1 MSSRYSV
8 CEPHPSVP
16 RSGGYIMGGRGG
28 AGNYHR
34 YKAEDLTSG
43 HNATGPA
50 SRISLTRPFKRTMT
64 TGRGGMGNTITET
77 EENIFQFD
85 EEMLKARETAATP
98 VYRIGRGGAGNTV
111 QDDRVSSSSLRKN
124 STSSSASDSSD
135 RPANTRRESGMFSS
149 IFSRRSS

>member
-1 MSSRYSV
+1 MSSRRYCV

-34 YKAEDLTSG
+34 YKAEDLTPG

-50 SRISLTRPFKRTMT
+50 SRVSLARPCKRTMT

-77 EENIFQFD
+77 EQNIFQFD

-111 QDDRVSSSSLRKN
+111 HESSSLRKN
-124 STSSSASDSSD
+124 SADSSASDSSS
-135 RPANTRRESGMFSS
+135 NVRRESGSMFSS

>member
-1 MSSRYSV
+1 YSV

-34 YKAEDLTSG
+34 YKAEDLTPG
-43 HNATGPA
+43 HSATGPA
-50 SRISLTRPFKRTMT
+50 SRVALTRPSTRTTT

-124 STSSSASDSSD
+124 STDSSASDSSLE
-135 RPANTRRESGMFSS
+135 RPAN
-149 IFSRRSS
+149 IRRS